1 MSARITE
8 QQRQQVRD
16 LHAQG
21 LSRNDIAR
29 QVGISFDSV
38 SKICKAAGLTFDRA
52 ATEHATKA
60 AQIDHK
66 ARRAKII
73 SRLYAQ
79 SETILDRL
87 ESQDGYKTIAKGER
101 GRDVEAVL
109 DFIPPAD
116 RRNELTSIAIS
127 LDKAVALE
135 RVDTDNGNGH
145 AISMLDKLA
154 AQLEGITFEPGS
166 GLPETTPLPQNQQPQ
181 GEHPGRG
188 DPVG

>member
-1 MSARITE
+1 MPRVTE
-8 QQRQQVRD
+8 HQRQQVRD

-21 LSRNDIAR
+21 LPRNEIAR
-29 QVGISFDSV
+29 RVGISNDSV
-38 SKICKAAGLTFDRA
+38 SKICRAAGLGFDRA
-52 ATEHATKA
+52 GTEAATKA
-60 AQIDHK
+60 KQIDHK
-66 ARRAKII
+66 ARRTAII

-79 SETILDRL
+79 SEKILDRL
-87 ESQDGYKTIAKGER
+87 ESPGGYKTIAKGER
-101 GRDVEAVL
+101 GRDVEVSL
-109 DFIPPAD
+109 DFIPPGD

-166 GLPETTPLPQNQQPQ
+166 SFPEATPLPQDKQPQ